1 MRRKLF
7 LNLVFILAF
16 FSFSFAADFQRAT
29 AVHLDHN
36 GKKWAEKT
44 LKKLSLEEK
53 VGQMFMVR
61 LIMPQFVNIRN
72 PEYLK
77 WLDQIDTFKPD
88 LLLLDIQLHY
98 EDGREMCRK
107 IKRMP
112 KYASIPVIL
121 YSGHEAQYADIQ
133 QYGAEDFVEKRFMK
147 DRILDLITFH
157 LAAKAA
163 S

>member
-1 MRRKLF
+1 MPKIMVIDDDIDFLF
-7 LNLVFILAF
+7 LISKVLRSAGHGAIT
-16 FSFSFAADFQRAT
+16 FSD
-29 AVHLDHN
+29 
-36 GKKWAEKT
+36 G
-44 LKKLSLEEK
+44 
-53 VGQMFMVR
+53 
-61 LIMPQFVNIRN
+61 I
-72 PEYLK
+72 K